1 MKKTRCYIVG
11 AGDFDE
17 STLPKDDDFIIA
29 ADGGLVYLHE
39 RGIEPDLIVGD
50 FDSLPTKLADVVDKH
65 PNVIRVSSIKDDTD
79 MTLAVK
85 EGLKL
90 GYTEFAINGALG
102 GRLDQTYANIQIL
115 TFITSQGA
123 SGTLYSRDNRITAI
137 KDSSFT
143 LNESNTKRK
152 YISVFCAGDCA
163 QGVTI
168 GGLLYPL
175 ENANIIN
182 SFPIGVSNEF
192 TDKPAVISV
201 KKGTLIIM
209 WEK

>member
-1 MKKTRCYIVG
+1 MRCYIAG
-11 AGDFDE
+11 AGEFDE
-17 STLPKDDDFIIA
+17 STLPKGDDFIIA
-29 ADGGLVYLHE
+29 ADGGLLYLHE

-50 FDSLPTKLADVVDKH
+50 FDSLPTKLTDVVAGH

-79 MTLAVK
+79 MMLAVR

-123 SGTLYSRDNRITAI
+123 SATLYSQYNRITAI
-137 KDSSFT
+137 KDNSIT
-143 LNESNTKRK
+143 LNERNTKGK
-152 YISVFCAGDCA
+152 SISVFCAGDSA
-163 QGVTI
+163 QGVTLD
-168 GGLLYPL
+168 GLLYPL
-175 ENANIIN
+175 KNANITN
-182 SFPIGVSNEF
+182 AFPIGVSNEF

-201 KKGTLIIM
+201 KTGTLIII